1 MTFNRPLVERPWSV
15 VTIQVVEWAAKLV
28 LPIYY
33 NSLIKYCNA
42 FTGRILSL
50 GVTAV
55 WGKGGR
61 VSLVLLF
68 LDTFQVADTVSSMH

>member
-1 MTFNRPLVERPWSV
+1 MTFNQSLVECTWSV
-15 VTIQVVEWAAKLV
+15 VTIQAAEWAAKLV

-33 NSLIKYCNA
+33 NSLIKFCNA

-50 GVTAV
+50 GVTTG

-61 VSLVLLF
+61 ASLVLLF
-68 LDTFQVADTVSSMH
+68 LDTFQVADTASSMH